1 MDNTQQI
8 NTQEGG
14 SKRTAIAIGVGIGVL
29 VILLIII
36 LLLIRSCVNG
46 RTVVTELHESRLH
59 RENVGGTASSYLYV
73 GTEMQ
78 GTGIGYTVERDG
90 DETEV
95 KYGGNACYSN
105 EQIKT
110 DSKEYETSNTTQG
123 GIYPGTVYKKFFYIE
138 NVGTE
143 SVYVRFIAEL
153 PAGLLDMLDSSVFA
167 DGEAS
172 GAIGNEA
179 CDSGEWKAPV
189 IDRYTAENGE
199 EWVRFIYVR
208 NDVLHSG
215 DMTYWSP
222 WSTLQMNSLTSNE
235 DIAKAIENGWID
247 ENGEFSVK
255 FTEQAIQARKFDS
268 AEEAFYALDNPD
280 ED

>member
-1 MDNTQQI
+1 MDNRQSVNHEI
-8 NTQEGG
+8 GG
-14 SKRTAIAIGVGIGVL
+14 NKRVAIAIGAGIGAFL
-29 VILLIII
+29 IILIII
-36 LLLIRSCVNG
+36 LLSVRSCINS
-46 RTVVTELHESRLH
+46 RTVLTELHESRLH
-59 RENVGGTASSYLYV
+59 RENVGGAAGSYLYV

-78 GTGIGYTVERDG
+78 GTGIGYTVERGG
-90 DETEV
+90 DDTEV
-95 KYGGNACYSN
+95 RYGGEACYSN
-105 EQIKT
+105 EQIKK
-110 DSKEYETSNTTQG
+110 DSQEYETSETTDG
-123 GIYPGTVYKKFFYIE
+123 GIFPGTCYKKFFYIE

-143 SVYVRFIAEL
+143 SVYVRFTVLI
-153 PAGLLDMLDSSVFA
+153 PAGLYSMLNTSVYA
-167 DGEAS
+167 DGESA
-172 GAIGNEA
+172 GALGNEA

-189 IDRYTAENGE
+189 IDRYTDENGE

-208 NDVLHSG
+208 NDELRSG

-247 ENGEFSVK
+247 ENGEFNVK